1 MNFRKKN
8 QQPATEAGL
17 EIMSM
22 QLAKL
27 LFLYICKFSGLFF
40 LSSYLCRRKL
50 QILCYHGLSFDDEH
64 NFQPKLSMQPHK
76 FRKRMTFLKEKGF
89 EVLALQD
96 GLDRLSDGKIQ
107 KKSVVITFDDGFHN
121 FFSLA
126 KPILMEFGFPATIYV
141 TSYYVKH
148 GNPVFRLAV
157 RYMFWKSRKKKNE
170 ILADIPCMALF
181 GFEKEDTEKEIM
193 WKLIEYAEN
202 YMDEDSRLRFSK
214 FLGNKMKVSFQDI
227 DRKRLWHLLTPKE
240 IKAMA
245 NNGVDVQLHT
255 HRHRFPLDANIAKQ
269 EIEENRA
276 VLEPIVGKKMR
287 HFCYPSGVWDKR
299 HWALL
304 HEIGCCSAA
313 TCEPRMNSTKTPLLA
328 LGRFLDAEDI
338 PQIEF
343 EAEIYGFKDLLRY
356 IFRFSKK
363 GTGSVE

>member
-1 MNFRKKN
+1 
-8 QQPATEAGL
+8 
-17 EIMSM
+17 M

-27 LFLYICKFSGLFF
+27 LFLYMCKFSGLFF
-40 LSSYLCRRKL
+40 LSSCICRKKL

-96 GLDRLSDGKIQ
+96 GLDRLTDGKIK

-126 KPILMEFGFPATIYV
+126 KPILMEFGFPSTVYV

-170 ILADIPCMALF
+170 ILADIPCLTLF
-181 GFEKEDTEKEIM
+181 GFEREDTEKEIM

-202 YMDEDSRLRFSK
+202 NMDEENRRQLGE
-214 FLGNKMKVSFQDI
+214 FLGKKMGVSFQDI
-227 DRKRLWHLLTPKE
+227 NRRRLWHLMTPNE
-240 IKAMA
+240 IEAIA
-245 NNGVDVQLHT
+245 RNAVDVQLHT
-255 HRHRFPLDANIAKQ
+255 HRHRFPLDVNIAKQ

-276 VLEPIVGKKMR
+276 VLEPIVGRKMR
-287 HFCYPSGVWDKR
+287 HFCYPSGIWDKR

-304 HEIGCCSAA
+304 QEVGCCSAA

-343 EAEIYGFKDLLRY
+343 EAEIYGFKDLLRSAL
-356 IFRFSKK
+356 RLAKK
-363 GTGSVE
+363 GFEYLRGTHRTGFKTSSEQL

>member
-1 MNFRKKN
+1 LFRIFGWGKLGI
-8 QQPATEAGL
+8 TL
-17 EIMSM
+17 M

-27 LFLYICKFSGLFF
+27 MFLYICKFSGLFF
-40 LSSYLCRRKL
+40 LSSRICRKKL

-89 EVLALQD
+89 EVLALQE
-96 GLDRLSDGKIQ
+96 GLDRLTDGKI
-107 KKSVVITFDDGFHN
+107 KKRSVVITFDDGFHN
-121 FFSLA
+121 FFTLA
-126 KPILMEFGFPATIYV
+126 KPILMEFRFPSTVYV

-170 ILADIPCMALF
+170 IFADIPCMTLF

-202 YMDEDSRLRFSK
+202 YMDEDSRLRLSE
-214 FLGNKMKVSFQDI
+214 FLGKKMGVSFQHI
-227 DRKRLWHLLTPKE
+227 NRRRLWHLMTPNE
-240 IKAMA
+240 IEAIA
-245 NNGVDVQLHT
+245 RSGVDVQLHT
-255 HRHRFPLDANIAKQ
+255 HRHRFPLDTNIAKQ

-287 HFCYPSGVWDKR
+287 HFCYPSGVWNKT
-299 HWALL
+299 HWKALK
-304 HEIGCCSAA
+304 EAGCYSAT
-313 TCEPRMNSTKTPLLA
+313 TCESRMNSAKTPLLA
-328 LGRFLDAEDI
+328 FGRFLDAEDI

-343 EAEIYGFKDLLRY
+343 EAEVYGFKDLLRY